1 MFKDALP
8 EEWTLSSLV
17 PFFEGKGDTLN
28 PNSYRGIKLLQHAF
42 KLSEKILDES
52 LHEVVDIDKTQYRF
66 MPGKGTVDAVFVLRR
81 LSEKLEPKLRS
92 CFLYLLT
99 WKRLLIGC
107 QGKLFV
113 LL

>member
-1 MFKDALP
+1 MF
-8 EEWTLSSLV
+8 SSLV
-17 PFFEGKGDTLN
+17 PIIKGKGDPLN
-28 PNSYRGIKLLQHAF
+28 SNSYRGIKLLEHAF
-42 KLSEKILDES
+42 ELYKKVLDG
-52 LHEVVDIDKTQYRF
+52 HWREVVDINRMQYGF
-66 MPGKGTVDAVFVLRR
+66 MPGRGPVDAVFALRG
-81 LSEKLEPKLRS
+81 LVKNSEPKMRN